1 MSDYKIRRVQKHGMR
16 HYEVSLEGDIIGVYP
31 SITTV
36 LGETGDKSGLIK
48 WKERVGEAEAERIGK
63 LSMNRGTIMH
73 RLIELYKPIP
83 IEDKLQKLERL
94 KEIAAT
100 DEEVNQYAEDP
111 NGALWLEEGWK
122 MFMKFFMN
130 SSQYF
135 DRVNEVLEAETFLW
149 SKIGY
154 AGTVDNVSDID
165 DNKIMIIDYKNSRKP
180 KIEAWIQDYF
190 IQGSAY
196 FVAYWERTGKKPH
209 GVEIWIANEIDSIPQ
224 TFKLTAKDVKY
235 YFTEFMKRLQQ
246 FNLMYSEPTV

>member
-1 MSDYKIRRVQKHGMR
+1 MSDYKIRRVQKHGLR
-16 HYEVSLEGDIIGVYP
+16 HYEVSQNETVVGVFP

-36 LGETGDKSGLIK
+36 LGETGDKSGLEK
-48 WKERVGEAEAERIGK
+48 WKQRVGEAEAERIGK

-83 IEDKLQKLERL
+83 IQDKLQKLERL

-100 DEEVNQYAEDP
+100 DKEVNQYAEDP

-130 SSQYF
+130 SSGFF
-135 DRVNEVLEAETFLW
+135 DRVEEVLEAETFLW
-149 SKIGY
+149 SKVGY
-154 AGTVDNVSDID
+154 AGTVDNISKVDGG
-165 DNKIMIIDYKNSRKP
+165 KIMIIDYKNSRKP

-196 FVAYWERTGKKPH
+196 FIAYWERSGMKPH

-224 TFKLTAKDVKY
+224 KFSLTADDVKF
-235 YFTEFMKRLQQ
+235 YFTEFVNRLKK
-246 FNLMYSEPTV
+246 FNQIIENQ